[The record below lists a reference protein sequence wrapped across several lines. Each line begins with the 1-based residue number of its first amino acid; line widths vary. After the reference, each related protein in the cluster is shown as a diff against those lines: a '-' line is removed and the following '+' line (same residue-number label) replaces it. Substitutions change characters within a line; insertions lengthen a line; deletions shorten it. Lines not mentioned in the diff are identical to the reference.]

1 MHENQNTEFKSSWR
15 EEYIRYISAFSN
27 SEGGFLYLGV
37 NDEGEVIGLDNA
49 EKLLETLPN
58 LINQKTGILPVVKI
72 RDEGGKRYIILTVHP
87 SIVPISYHGH
97 YYIRSGS
104 VTTEL
109 QGPQLSEF
117 LLKKHGVTWEEI
129 EVDDFTEE
137 ELDLETIERF
147 KILARDRLPYV
158 KEEKSKMILQKLNL
172 IKGDK
177 YKRAA
182 VLLFAK
188 NPQKYFLQA
197 RIRIGKFLNEAE
209 ILTSDI
215 VEGNLFRQV
224 DLSLDILRTK
234 YLLSPI
240 SYEGIYRREKLEYPY
255 EALREAVLNAVIH
268 RDYMITSNIQIRVYP
283 DKLEIMNDGKLPGE
297 ITVEDLKNVHNSI
310 PRNFLIADTFYK
322 SGQIE
327 NWGRGTIRIIKECVD
342 NGLPQ
347 PLFYVNKHLF
357 TVRLLLNRT
366 DKVTDKVTGKVTD
379 KVTDSLSEKQKKIM
393 SLLRENN
400 RMTLSDLS
408 EALGISR
415 RKIVDHTNKLKE
427 KGVLMRVGNNK
438 SGYWQVIMSSE

>member
-1 MHENQNTEFKSSWR
+1 MMHENQNTEFKSSWR

-72 RDEGGKRYIILTVHP
+72 RDEGGKRYIVLTVHP

-240 SYEGIYRREKLEYPY
+240 SYEGIYRREKL
-255 EALREAVLNAVIH
+255 
-268 RDYMITSNIQIRVYP
+268 
-283 DKLEIMNDGKLPGE
+283 
-297 ITVEDLKNVHNSI
+297 
-310 PRNFLIADTFYK
+310 
-322 SGQIE
+322 
-327 NWGRGTIRIIKECVD
+327 
-342 NGLPQ
+342 
-347 PLFYVNKHLF
+347 
-357 TVRLLLNRT
+357 
-366 DKVTDKVTGKVTD
+366 
-379 KVTDSLSEKQKKIM
+379 
-393 SLLRENN
+393 
-400 RMTLSDLS
+400 
-408 EALGISR
+408 
-415 RKIVDHTNKLKE
+415 
-427 KGVLMRVGNNK
+427 
-438 SGYWQVIMSSE
+438 